1 MKINE
6 IVNSNKSDYLEE
18 GIGESLYK
26 LFARTV
32 MATLGAGVGFA
43 GGALVGL
50 FTVPIGYLI
59 AGPAVGSAA
68 GYASLALGTAIG
80 AWLSQNQMKKGFQ
93 DQDHEWEEVYS
104 VFINGRKAS
113 GNDLNYE
120 EAAIAIA
127 QLAAKEHNPKTYYTI
142 YDNSTKSVVWR
153 YMINQDIDSEDDK

>member
-6 IVNSNKSDYLEE
+6 IVKSNKSDNINE
-18 GIGESLYK
+18 GVGTSLLN
-26 LFARTV
+26 LFARTM
-32 MATLGAGVGFA
+32 MAA
-43 GGALVGL
+43 GGAAAGL
-50 FTVPIGYLI
+50 FGGALAALFTTPIGYLI
-59 AGPAVGSAA
+59 GGWAVADTAGATTM
-68 GYASLALGTAIG
+68 ALGTAIG
-80 AWLSQNQMKKGFQ
+80 AWLGQNHMKKHIQ

-113 GNDLNYE
+113 GNDLNYK

-153 YMINQDIDSEDDK
+153 YVISQDIDSEDEN

>member
-6 IVNSNKSDYLEE
+6 IVKSNKSDYINE
-18 GIGESLYK
+18 
-26 LFARTV
+26 
-32 MATLGAGVGFA
+32 GVGTSLINLFSRTIMAA
-43 GGALVGL
+43 GGAAAGLAGGAMAAL
-50 FTVPIGYLI
+50 FTAPIGYLV
-59 AGPAVGSAA
+59 AGAAVGNAA
-68 GYASLALGTAIG
+68 ATASMALGTAIG
-80 AWLSQNQMKKGFQ
+80 AWLGQNHMKKRIQ

-153 YMINQDIDSEDDK
+153 YMINQDIDSEDEN